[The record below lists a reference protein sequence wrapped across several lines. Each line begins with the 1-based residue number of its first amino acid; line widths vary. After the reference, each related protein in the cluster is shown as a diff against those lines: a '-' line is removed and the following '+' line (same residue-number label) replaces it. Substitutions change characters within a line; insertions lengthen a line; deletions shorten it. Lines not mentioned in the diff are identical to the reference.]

1 MRLCLSSRNRRFG
14 KRGQHFF
21 ALIYEERMIVQE
33 YFELKGLK
41 VGKSTFAD
49 GKEIIE
55 ELGLCNDRRIQLKA
69 NAIYFSDF
77 AMSRPKWPWPFTRNK

>member
-1 MRLCLSSRNRRFG
+1 MSSRNRRFG
-14 KRGQHFF
+14 KRGQHLF
-21 ALIYEERMIVQE
+21 ALIYEERMIIQE

-55 ELGLCNDRRIQLKA
+55 GLGLCNDRRIRLKA
-69 NAIYFSDF
+69 NAIYFSDL
-77 AMSRPKWPWPFTRNK
+77 AMRRRKWRWRFTRNK